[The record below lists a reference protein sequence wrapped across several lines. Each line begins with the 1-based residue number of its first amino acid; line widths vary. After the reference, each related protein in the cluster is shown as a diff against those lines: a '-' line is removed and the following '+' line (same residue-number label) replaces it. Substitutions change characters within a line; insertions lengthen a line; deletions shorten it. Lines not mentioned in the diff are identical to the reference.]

1 MTPEIMTASGK
12 YYNFFEPEK
21 YKFEIEAIAHSLS
34 QQCRWTGNCRKF
46 FSIAQHSVLVS
57 KHVPKEHALAGLLHD
72 GIESVM
78 GDCSTTLKSLLP
90 LYKELEYKAEREM
103 FKQFNIEFPM
113 SKEIKKIDLVLLAT
127 ERRDLMPYCG
137 HWDMLEGVV
146 PLDKI
151 LKPWSVDKSKREF
164 MKRYNELTKENV

>member
-12 YYNFFEPEK
+12 YYNFFEPQH

-34 QQCRWTGNCRKF
+34 NQCRWTGNCKKF
-46 FSIAQHSVLVS
+46 YSIAQHSVMVS
-57 KHVPKEHALAGLLHD
+57 EVVPEEHALAGLLHD

-90 LYKELEYKAEREM
+90 LYKELEYNAEKEM
-103 FKQFNIEFPM
+103 FKQFGISFPM
-113 SKEIKKIDLVLLAT
+113 SRDVKKADLILLAT

-137 HWDMLEGVV
+137 YWEMLEGVKPMRKV
-146 PLDKI
+146 I
-151 LKPWSVDKSKREF
+151 KPWNAEKAKKEF
-164 MKRYNELTKENV
+164 LKRYNELTKEK